1 LAQTKR
7 AIYFAAMVRVR
18 YIVNQSEADAK
29 LLKELSLV
37 CVTFYYQPTTFNST
51 QSHSSINGRMK
62 VHWVQKLKN
71 VKMGMMT
78 IMMKIR
84 DVRDSRNKCVRF

>member
-1 LAQTKR
+1 
-7 AIYFAAMVRVR
+7 MVRVR

-37 CVTFYYQPTTFNST
+37 CTTFYYLPTTSILLNPIH
-51 QSHSSINGRMK
+51 QSMERIK

-71 VKMGMMT
+71 VRMGMMT
-78 IMMKIR
+78 MMMMIR
-84 DVRDSRNKCVRF
+84 DVRDSRNKCVRY